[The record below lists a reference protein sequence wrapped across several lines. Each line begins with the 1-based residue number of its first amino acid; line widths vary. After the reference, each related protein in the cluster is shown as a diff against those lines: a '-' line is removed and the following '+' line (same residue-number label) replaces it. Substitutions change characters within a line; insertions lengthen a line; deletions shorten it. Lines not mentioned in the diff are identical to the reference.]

1 MNQHMIIGNLV
12 HDPETGTTEG
22 GVNWCRFKV
31 AVRKK
36 YKPKDGQPDADFIRV
51 TAWRGLGDTCAK
63 YLKKGRKVCV
73 VGVPQAGAWIGQ
85 DGKAKG
91 QIELI
96 ADDVEFLSGGSGGG
110 NSAPTDEDAPP
121 APGGSQDAPVDPQ
134 SGMTVVEDPEE
145 IPF

>member
-1 MNQHMIIGNLV
+1 MNQHIIIGNLV
-12 HDPETGTTEG
+12 HDPETGTTES

-36 YKPKDGQPDADFIRV
+36 YKKEGGPDADFIRV

-63 YLKKGRKVCV
+63 YLSKGRKVCV

-91 QIELI
+91 QIELA
-96 ADDVEFLSGGSGGG
+96 ADDVEFLGGG
-110 NSAPTDEDAPP
+110 NGAGAAAPTDEDAPP
-121 APGGSQDAPVDPQ
+121 APVDPE
-134 SGMTVVEDPEE
+134 SGMAVVDPEE
-145 IPF
+145 QPF